1 MKSRCLTT
9 STEVLFLAS
18 ILASIGQ
25 AGNWQEFAVWPTTD
39 EQEAPDIYGNIIV
52 WQQFVYEYG
61 DYDIYIAD
69 MNNPTRLA
77 TGQADPLVLIVGD
90 SNDQTSPAVYE
101 NIVVWQDYVAWE
113 SGISAGADWDIRAA
127 DIGNWAEPKIF
138 VVSGI
143 ANNDERR
150 PAIHGNTVVWQDGQA
165 GDFNIYGAD
174 ITDLNNPVEF
184 QIAAFEHD
192 QQGPAIYRTTVVW
205 QDNFFGDWD
214 IYAADIWRRNKP
226 AEAAVSFIENDQ
238 QNPAIWGNIVV
249 WQSYGLLTENNFFGA
264 YSAEAASAA
273 KAEDWDIYA
282 ADVCELSNP
291 VEFAITT
298 NESSQTNPDIDGNIV
313 VWQDYRN
320 NNWDIFGYN
329 LTTQKE
335 FQITDDSHDQTNPAI
350 SGNVVVWQDYRN
362 GNSEIYAV
370 VLNGPEV
377 ARCASRIAGDVNSD
391 CKVDFA
397 DFAIIASHWLE
408 CYLEPA
414 EVCR

>member
-1 MKSRCLTT
+1 MKSRYLTT

-25 AGNWQEFAVWPTTD
+25 AGNWQEFAVRPTTD
-39 EQEAPDIYGNIIV
+39 EQEAPDIWGDIIV
-52 WQQFVYEYG
+52 WQQLVYEYG

-77 TGQADPLVLIVGD
+77 TGQTDPLVLIIGD

-101 NIVVWQDYVAWE
+101 NIVVWQDYVVWE
-113 SGISAGADWDIRAA
+113 ENGDWDIRAA
-127 DIGNWAEPKIF
+127 DISSRAEPQIF
-138 VVSGI
+138 VVSDI
-143 ANNDERR
+143 TDNNEQN
-150 PAIHGNTVVWQDGQA
+150 PAIHGNMVVWQDGEA

-205 QDNFFGDWD
+205 QDNFFVDWD

-249 WQSYGLLTENNFFGA
+249 WQDNFFG
-264 YSAEAASAA
+264 
-273 KAEDWDIYA
+273 DWDIYA
-282 ADVCELSNP
+282 ADVSELSNP

-329 LTTQKE
+329 LTTRKE

-370 VLNGPEV
+370 VLNGPEA
-377 ARCASRIAGDVNSD
+377 ARCASRIAGDVNGD
-391 CKVDFA
+391 CKVDFE

-408 CYLEPA
+408 CYIEPA